1 MAAGWEGRVARVAVM
16 GSGSWGTTFA
26 QICSDAGSE
35 TVLWARRKEVADEI
49 NENSRN
55 DDYLPS
61 IELPDT
67 LTATSDPEEA
77 LGGAQVVVL
86 AIPSVGLG
94 EQLRAWG
101 DRIDGDAAIASLVKG
116 VDVDSR
122 RTGSQ
127 MVEDA
132 LDCDHRRVVVVSG
145 PNIAKECA
153 RRLPAATVA
162 ACEDEDRAGQ
172 VLHAAMTP
180 YFRIY
185 TNPDRPGCEVGGAVK
200 NVIALA
206 AGIADGMELGQNTKA
221 TLVTRGLA
229 EMTRLG
235 VALGGRPLT
244 FLGLAGVGD
253 LVVTCTSEAS
263 RNRTVGER
271 IGRGEALDA
280 IISSMNMV
288 AEGVRSSKAIVDL
301 AARADVEMPI
311 ARAVVSVL
319 HEDADPRDALRALMT
334 RDPKSEMHGLPH
346 EETT

>member
-1 MAAGWEGRVARVAVM
+1 MTKVAVM

-26 QICSDAGSE
+26 AICCDAGSE
-35 TVLWARRKEVADEI
+35 TVLWARRQEVADEV
-49 NENSRN
+49 NEENRN
-55 DDYLPS
+55 HEYVPDVTLP
-61 IELPDT
+61 EGLR
-67 LTATSDPEEA
+67 ATSDPGDA
-77 LGGAQVVVL
+77 LADAEVVVM

-94 EQLRAWG
+94 EQLRSWG
-101 DRIDGDAAIASLVKG
+101 DRIESDATLASLVKG
-116 VDVDSR
+116 VDVETL

-127 MVEDA
+127 MVHEE
-132 LDCDHRRVVVVSG
+132 LDCDPDRVVVVTG

-162 ACEDEDRAGQ
+162 ACPDEARAGR
-172 VLHAAMTP
+172 VLESAMTP
-180 YFRIY
+180 YFRVY
-185 TNPDRPGCEVGGAVK
+185 TNPDRPGCEIGGAVK

-206 AGIADGMELGQNTKA
+206 AGIADGMELGKNTKA

-271 IGRGEALDA
+271 IGRGGSLDE
-280 IISSMNMV
+280 ILGGMSMV
-288 AEGVRSSKAIVDL
+288 AEGVKSSKAILSL
-301 AARADVEMPI
+301 AEDAGVEMPI
-311 ARAVVSVL
+311 AGGVVQIL
-319 HEDADPRDALRALMT
+319 HHDADPQDAVRALMT
-334 RDPKSEMHGLPH
+334 RDPKSEMEGLPGGGFDA
-346 EETT
+346 